1 MLLVSMYRRA
11 GELKRALVAE
21 GMGECE
27 IAAVAVTAPV
37 AVSVEVEPTIT
48 LAQEYEAALEQRR
61 ESAAVVRW
69 YFEAR
74 AGRLEGLDWWSLEN
88 ARPHW

>member
-1 MLLVSMYRRA
+1 MLVSSYRRA
-11 GELKRALVAE
+11 GELSRALVAE

-37 AVSVEVEPTIT
+37 VEPTST